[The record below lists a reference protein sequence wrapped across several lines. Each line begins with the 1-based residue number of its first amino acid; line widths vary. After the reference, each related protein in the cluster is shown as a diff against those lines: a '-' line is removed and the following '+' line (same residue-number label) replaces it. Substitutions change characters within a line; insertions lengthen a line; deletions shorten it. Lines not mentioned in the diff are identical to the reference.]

1 MKGKSKMKKSKTK
14 LNAEKRKLALKGFE
28 KFFEQ
33 ENNIYRKEY
42 YSQKEKVDKDTIN
55 AFEIATQVVERTYPP
70 KDVAQLM
77 MFQKKYGSACDV
89 VGKDSCFH
97 FKVYDDEH
105 NETET
110 NYNGQTIKKELTKHF
125 NFKLNGNL
133 TGVDNY
139 DKGDNFAFA
148 YHHDYLKQKDFM
160 PNILVKQGEKSSS
173 PYHLQH
179 AEKCRTELG
188 INGESGIYQQW
199 KDKYALDVIGT
210 SYCRTRVIGIHKDE
224 FDILCDWQSSKQKL
238 VSAYETWQKN
248 NMDRLDLVEKTIKQY
263 SNVDDVIELAK
274 KIGFDLSERDLEI
287 HSTEISFYNP
297 NNVAQ
302 LLNDMKPKAKES
314 RADKIARVKAYQQ
327 SVAVN

>member
-1 MKGKSKMKKSKTK
+1 MKKTKTK

-42 YSQKEKVDKDTIN
+42 YLQKERVDKDTIN
-55 AFEIATQVVERTYPP
+55 AFEISTQVVEKTYPP

-77 MFQKKYGSACDV
+77 VFQKKYGDACNV

-97 FKVYDDEH
+97 FKVYDNEH

-110 NYNGQTIKKELTKHF
+110 NYNGQTIKKELTRHF

-133 TGVDNY
+133 NGVDNY

-148 YHHDYLKQKDFM
+148 YHHDHLKQKDLM
-160 PNILVKQGEKSSS
+160 PNVLVKQGEHKSS

-210 SYCRTRVIGIHKDE
+210 SYCRTRVINIHKDE

-238 VSAYETWQKN
+238 VFAYETWQKN
-248 NMDRLDLVEKTIKQY
+248 NIDRLDLVEKTIKQY
-263 SNVDDVIELAK
+263 STVDDVIELAK

-287 HSTEISFYNP
+287 HSTEISFYNT

-327 SVAVN
+327 PVAVN

>member
-1 MKGKSKMKKSKTK
+1 MKKNK
-14 LNAEKRKLALKGFE
+14 LNNEKRKLALKGFE

-42 YSQKEKVDKDTIN
+42 YLQRERVDKDTIN
-55 AFEIATQVVERTYPP
+55 AFEIATQVVERTYPQ
-70 KDVAQLM
+70 KDVAQLI
-77 MFQKKYGSACDV
+77 MFKKKYGSACDV

-160 PNILVKQGEKSSS
+160 PNVLVKQGDKSS
-173 PYHLQH
+173 PYHTQH

-238 VSAYETWQKN
+238 VLAYETWQKN

-263 SNVDDVIELAK
+263 SNVDDVIKLAK
-274 KIGFDLSERDLEI
+274 GIGFDLSERDLEL
-287 HSTEISFYNP
+287 HSTEISFYTP

>member
-1 MKGKSKMKKSKTK
+1 MTKTK
-14 LNAEKRKLALKGFE
+14 TRLNVEKRKLALKGFE

-42 YSQKEKVDKDTIN
+42 YLQKERVDKDTIN
-55 AFEIATQVVERTYPP
+55 AFEIATQTVEKTYPS

-77 MFQKKYGSACDV
+77 TFQKKYGSACDV

-97 FKVYDDEH
+97 FKVYDNEH
-105 NETET
+105 KETEI
-110 NYNGQTIKKELTKHF
+110 NYNGQTVKKELTKHF

-133 TGVDNY
+133 NGVDNY
-139 DKGDNFAFA
+139 NSSNDGDKFAFA
-148 YHHDYLKQKDFM
+148 YYHDTLNQKDLM
-160 PNILVKQGEKSSS
+160 PNVLVKQGEKSS
-173 PYHLQH
+173 PYHMQH
-179 AEKCRTELG
+179 AEKCRSELG
-188 INGESGIYQQW
+188 IGSESGVYQQW

-210 SYCRTRVIGIHKDE
+210 SYCRTRVINIHREDFE
-224 FDILCDWQSSKQKL
+224 ILCDWQSSKQKL

-248 NMDRLDLVEKTIKQY
+248 NIDRLDLVEKTIKQY
-263 SNVDDVIELAK
+263 SVVDDVIELAK

-287 HSTEISFYNP
+287 HSTQISFYNT

>member
-1 MKGKSKMKKSKTK
+1 MKKTKTK

-42 YSQKEKVDKDTIN
+42 YSQKERVDKDTIN
-55 AFEIATQVVERTYPP
+55 AFEIATRTVEKTYPP

-77 MFQKKYGSACDV
+77 VFQKKYGSACDV
-89 VGKDSCFH
+89 IGKDSCFH

-133 TGVDNY
+133 KGVDNY

-148 YHHDYLKQKDFM
+148 YYHDHLKQKDLM

-210 SYCRTRVIGIHKDE
+210 SYCRTRVINIHKDE

-238 VSAYETWQKN
+238 VSAYENWQKN

>member
-1 MKGKSKMKKSKTK
+1 MKKNK
-14 LNAEKRKLALKGFE
+14 LNNEKRKLALKGFAN
-28 KFFEQ
+28 FFEQ

-42 YSQKEKVDKDTIN
+42 YLQKERVDKDTIN

-105 NETET
+105 NETEK

-125 NFKLNGNL
+125 NFKLNGNIN
-133 TGVDNY
+133 GVESYNSTDG
-139 DKGDNFAFA
+139 DKFAFA

-160 PNILVKQGEKSSS
+160 PNVLVKQGEKSS
-173 PYHLQH
+173 PYHTQH
-179 AEKCRTELG
+179 ADKCRTELG
-188 INGESGIYQQW
+188 INGESGTYQQW
-199 KDKYALDVIGT
+199 KDKYSLDVIGT

-238 VSAYETWQKN
+238 VCAYENWQKN
-248 NMDRLDLVEKTIKQY
+248 NIDRLDLVEKTIKQY

-274 KIGFDLSERDLEI
+274 KIGFDLSERDLEL
-287 HSTEISFYNP
+287 HSTEISFYTP

>member
-1 MKGKSKMKKSKTK
+1 MKKNK
-14 LNAEKRKLALKGFE
+14 LNNEKRKLALKGFE

-42 YSQKEKVDKDTIN
+42 YLQKERVDKDTIN

-70 KDVAQLM
+70 KDVAQLI

-160 PNILVKQGEKSSS
+160 PNVLVKQGEKSPS

>member
-1 MKGKSKMKKSKTK
+1 MKKSKTK

-55 AFEIATQVVERTYPP
+55 AFEIATQVVEKTYPP

-77 MFQKKYGSACDV
+77 VFQKKYGDACNV

-97 FKVYDDEH
+97 FKVYDKEH
-105 NETET
+105 NETEI
-110 NYNGQTIKKELTKHF
+110 NYNGQTVKKELTKHF

-133 TGVDNY
+133 NGVDNHSTI
-139 DKGDNFAFA
+139 DGDNFAFA
-148 YHHDYLKQKDFM
+148 YYHDHLKQKDLM
-160 PNILVKQGEKSSS
+160 PNVLIKQGEKSS
-173 PYHLQH
+173 PYHIQH
-179 AEKCRTELG
+179 ADKCRIELG
-188 INGESGIYQQW
+188 INGESGTYQQW
-199 KDKYALDVIGT
+199 KNKYALDVIGT
-210 SYCRTRVIGIHKDE
+210 SYCRSRVINIHKDE

-248 NMDRLDLVEKTIKQY
+248 NIDRLGLVEKTIKQY
-263 SNVDDVIELAK
+263 SNVEDVIELAK
-274 KIGFDLSERDLEI
+274 KIGFELSERDLEL
-287 HSTEISFYNP
+287 HSTEISFYTP

>member
-1 MKGKSKMKKSKTK
+1 MTKTK
-14 LNAEKRKLALKGFE
+14 TRLNVEKRKLALKGFE

-42 YSQKEKVDKDTIN
+42 YSQKERVDKDTIN
-55 AFEIATQVVERTYPP
+55 AFEITTQVVERTYPP

-77 MFQKKYGSACDV
+77 VFQKKYGSACDV
-89 VGKDSCFH
+89 IGKDSCFH

-173 PYHLQH
+173 PYHTQH

-199 KDKYALDVIGT
+199 KNKYALDVIGT
-210 SYCRTRVIGIHKDE
+210 SYCRTRVINIHKDE

-238 VSAYETWQKN
+238 VSAYENWQKN

>member
-1 MKGKSKMKKSKTK
+1 MKKSKTK

-42 YSQKEKVDKDTIN
+42 YLQKEKLDKDTIN
-55 AFEIATQVVERTYPP
+55 AFETATQVVEKTYPP

-77 MFQKKYGSACDV
+77 TFQKKYGDACNV

-97 FKVYDDEH
+97 FKVYDKEH

-110 NYNGQTIKKELTKHF
+110 NYNGQTVKKELKKHF
-125 NFKLNGNL
+125 DFKLNGNL
-133 TGVDNY
+133 NGVDSYSSSNDG
-139 DKGDNFAFA
+139 DKFAFA
-148 YHHDYLKQKDFM
+148 YYHDHLKQKDLM
-160 PNILVKQGEKSSS
+160 PNVLVKQGEKSG
-173 PYHLQH
+173 PYHTQH
-179 AEKCRTELG
+179 AEKCRSELG
-188 INGESGIYQQW
+188 IGSESGISQQW

-210 SYCRTRVIGIHKDE
+210 SYCRTRMINIHREDFE
-224 FDILCDWQSSKQKL
+224 ILCDWQSSKQKL

-248 NMDRLDLVEKTIKQY
+248 NIDRLDLVEKTIKQY
-263 SNVDDVIELAK
+263 STVDDVIELAK

>member
-1 MKGKSKMKKSKTK
+1 MKKNK
-14 LNAEKRKLALKGFE
+14 LNSEKRKLALKGFAN
-28 KFFEQ
+28 FFEQ

-42 YSQKEKVDKDTIN
+42 YSQKERVDKDTTN
-55 AFEIATQVVERTYPP
+55 AFEIATQVVERAYPQ

-77 MFQKKYGSACDV
+77 TFQKKYGDACNV
-89 VGKDSCFH
+89 VGQDSCFH
-97 FKVYDDEH
+97 FKVYDKEH

-125 NFKLNGNL
+125 NFKLNGSLN
-133 TGVDNY
+133 GVDSY
-139 DKGDNFAFA
+139 DSTDGDKFAFA

-160 PNILVKQGEKSSS
+160 PNVLVKQGEKSS
-173 PYHLQH
+173 PYHMQH
-179 AEKCRTELG
+179 AEKCRSELG
-188 INGESGIYQQW
+188 IGSESGISQQW
-199 KDKYALDVIGT
+199 KNKYALDVIGT
-210 SYCRTRVIGIHKDE
+210 SYCRSRIINIHKDE
-224 FDILCDWQSSKQKL
+224 YDILCDWQSSKQKL
-238 VSAYETWQKN
+238 VSAYENWQKN
-248 NMDRLDLVEKTIKQY
+248 NIDRLDLVEKTIKQY
-263 SNVDDVIELAK
+263 NNVDDVIELAK
-274 KIGFDLSERDLEI
+274 KIGFELSEIDLEL

>member
-1 MKGKSKMKKSKTK
+1 MKGKSKMKKNK
-14 LNAEKRKLALKGFE
+14 LNNEKRKLALKGFE

-42 YSQKEKVDKDTIN
+42 YLQKERVDKDTIN

-160 PNILVKQGEKSSS
+160 PNVLVKQGDKSS
-173 PYHLQH
+173 PYHTQH

-210 SYCRTRVIGIHKDE
+210 SYCRTRMINIHKDE

-238 VSAYETWQKN
+238 VLAYETWQKN

-274 KIGFDLSERDLEI
+274 KIGFDLSERDLEL
-287 HSTEISFYNP
+287 HSTEISFYTP

>member
-1 MKGKSKMKKSKTK
+1 MKKNK
-14 LNAEKRKLALKGFE
+14 LNNEKRKLALKGFE

-42 YSQKEKVDKDTIN
+42 YLQKERVDKDTIN
-55 AFEIATQVVERTYPP
+55 AFEIATRTVEKTYPP

-77 MFQKKYGSACDV
+77 VFQKKYGSACDV

-160 PNILVKQGEKSSS
+160 PNVLVKQGEKSS
-173 PYHLQH
+173 PYHTQH
-179 AEKCRTELG
+179 ADKCRTELG

-274 KIGFDLSERDLEI
+274 KIGFDLSERNLEI